1 MARWAFAIA
10 FLLAAILAFAIASAD
25 RCSDFTTTRFL
36 ATVAAA
42 GFIGAV
48 AGTLLHDPSDERTWI
63 PWVGAIATA
72 AVVFVVVQ
80 VVRVLNWVEACTA

>member
-1 MARWAFAIA
+1 
-10 FLLAAILAFAIASAD
+10 
-25 RCSDFTTTRFL
+25 
-36 ATVAAA
+36 VAAA